1 MGGDPPASFF
11 VLLFFPGGPGSTAY
25 GEGGKKPDAGISSS
39 DEGCGVLAT
48 VVDRLMLDH
57 SVDGAEP
64 ELSHDWLSVNEE
76 RTVGEEFAT
85 RHAASS
91 CTASAGGHTD
101 SGALKVF

>member
-76 RTVGEEFAT
+76 RTIGEDFCN
-85 RHAASS
+85 AAFGIQLH
-91 CTASAGGHTD
+91 CQCRRAHR
-101 SGALKVF
+101 LKVF